1 MKANVLQKFSLFSDQ
16 WSPKIIAEL
25 NGQQIKLARVQGDFV
40 WHDHAAEDELFLV
53 YKGTLFLDFQDRET
67 VELQP
72 GELYVVPKGV
82 QHRPRTKD
90 GEEVWLML
98 MEPAAT
104 KHTGAVQTAL
114 TVEVCERI

>member
-1 MKANVLQKFSLFSDQ
+1 MKVNIQQKFSLFNDQ

-25 NGQQIKLARVQGDFV
+25 NGQQLKLAKVQGEFV
-40 WHDHAAEDELFLV
+40 WHDHADEDELFLI
-53 YKGTLFLDFQDRET
+53 YQGTLFLDFHDRET
-67 VELQP
+67 VELSP
-72 GELYVVPKGV
+72 GECYVVPKGI

-104 KHTGAVQTAL
+104 KHTGDVVTAL
-114 TVEVCERI
+114 TVDTFERI